1 MHSPKWQVPKITS
14 EDILLILFSSLPANL
29 PTSKWA
35 TDFMFSHSSPSEMRA
50 TCSLTR
56 CTIETFAEDAKLL
69 KMLKN
74 CGTRILGI
82 LSLANDHICVAV
94 LLPGNGLPCNRIK
107 LTNPMEHLG
116 WTWSLQQQLMSCKV
130 LGSAPF
136 LETVLI
142 SSPQAWGTEFC
153 TPGTI

>member
-1 MHSPKWQVPKITS
+1 
-14 EDILLILFSSLPANL
+14 
-29 PTSKWA
+29 
-35 TDFMFSHSSPSEMRA
+35 MFSHSSPSEMRG

-82 LSLANDHICVAV
+82 LSLANEHICVAV

-107 LTNPMEHLG
+107 LTNPTEHLG
-116 WTWSLQQQLMSCKV
+116 
-130 LGSAPF
+130 
-136 LETVLI
+136 
-142 SSPQAWGTEFC
+142 
-153 TPGTI
+153 